1 MSWESDLEGLNESY
15 KQNKEAFIF
24 WVLIGIYCIWAGELY
39 NESVFYYGLIFFL
52 FLRARR
58 P

>member
-15 KQNKEAFIF
+15 KQNKEGFVF

-39 NESVFYYGLIFFL
+39 NESFFWIFITIFL
-52 FLRARR
+52 FIRSQR
-58 P
+58 